1 MISEK
6 SLGLVG
12 ILNSHFGNEKLEI
25 GNFNVYF
32 LLGTVPF

>member
-6 SLGLVG
+6 ALGLVG
-12 ILNSHFGNEKLEI
+12 ILKSHFGNLNI
-25 GNFNVYF
+25 GNWEFYVYF